1 VGVGVGVGFR
11 LVAEIEKVEDNSIG
25 GLFFSKSWLRWASM
39 EEKGM
44 GRRDVAEGPGVEEE
58 EDKNK
63 KKNIKKEYEKNI

>member
-1 VGVGVGVGFR
+1 
-11 LVAEIEKVEDNSIG
+11 
-25 GLFFSKSWLRWASM
+25 M

-63 KKNIKKEYEKNI
+63 KNIKKE

>member
-1 VGVGVGVGFR
+1 
-11 LVAEIEKVEDNSIG
+11 
-25 GLFFSKSWLRWASM
+25 M

-63 KKNIKKEYEKNI
+63 KIYKERIKI